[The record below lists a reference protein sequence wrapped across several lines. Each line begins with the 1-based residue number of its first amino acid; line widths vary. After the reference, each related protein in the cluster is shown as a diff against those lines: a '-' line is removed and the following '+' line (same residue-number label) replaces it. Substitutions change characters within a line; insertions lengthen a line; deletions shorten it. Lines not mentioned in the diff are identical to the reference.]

1 MDAAEAGHPEAEAGR
16 PEAEALQM
24 DVEAAEAAL
33 KETKEKLHRKEGELG
48 VTERQD
54 LKKLLNSQY
63 MRLVMNARALKLRLV
78 QRLQH
83 RKFEM
88 DPVERACRR
97 LLNGA

>member
-1 MDAAEAGHPEAEAGR
+1 
-16 PEAEALQM
+16 M
-24 DVEAAEAAL
+24 DVEAAEDAL
-33 KETKEKLHRKEGELG
+33 KETKAKLRRKEGDLG